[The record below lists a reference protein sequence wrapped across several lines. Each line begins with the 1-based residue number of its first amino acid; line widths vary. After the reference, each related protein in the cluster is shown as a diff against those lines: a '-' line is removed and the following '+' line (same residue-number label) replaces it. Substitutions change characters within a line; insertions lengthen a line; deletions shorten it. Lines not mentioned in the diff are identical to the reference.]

1 MVLRVV
7 FNVQSHYIMT
17 SDNLSKVFAME
28 PFSHKTIVPEC
39 CTKIIYTITEMN
51 WFYTTSSIRRV
62 GSVQSDNV
70 FLLVHLRR

>member
-51 WFYTTSSIRRV
+51 
-62 GSVQSDNV
+62 
-70 FLLVHLRR
+70 